1 MTASAAIDASVP
13 TRDLVRILRVPPDQ
27 TVDLPESILWR
38 AFIELRRR
46 GEPLAASHFISGL
59 RSLHRRRT
67 LGTCELTVEDTY
79 PDEHRL
85 AGDPYLAEL
94 WRSYKRCLCANRTG
108 PAAQLLREVE
118 QQLQTN

>member
-1 MTASAAIDASVP
+1 MNALAAIDASVP

-27 TVDLPESILWR
+27 SLHLPESILWR

-46 GEPLAASHFISGL
+46 GEPQAASHFISGL
-59 RSLHRRRT
+59 RSS
-67 LGTCELTVEDTY
+67 ELAMEDTA

-85 AGDPYLAEL
+85 AADPYLAEL

-118 QQLQTN
+118 QQLQAD

>member
-1 MTASAAIDASVP
+1 MISLGAIDASVP
-13 TRDLVRILRVPPDQ
+13 TRELVRILRTPPELPA
-27 TVDLPESILWR
+27 TLPESVLWR

-59 RSLHRRRT
+59 RALHRRRT
-67 LGTCELTVEDTY
+67 LGTSDLAVEDTA

-108 PAAQLLREVE
+108 PAAQILREVE
-118 QQLQTN
+118 QQVQAN

>member
-1 MTASAAIDASVP
+1 MISLGTIDASYP
-13 TRDLVRILRVPPDQ
+13 TRDLVRILRTPPED
-27 TVDLPESILWR
+27 TAALPESLLWR

-46 GEPLAASHFISGL
+46 GEPQAANHFISGL
-59 RSLHRRRT
+59 RTLHRRRT
-67 LGTCELTVEDTY
+67 LGTSDLRVEDTS

-85 AGDPYLAEL
+85 AEDPYLAEL

-118 QQLQTN
+118 HQVQAN

>member
-1 MTASAAIDASVP
+1 MTALAAIDASVP
-13 TRDLVRILRVPPDQ
+13 TRDLVRILRTPPAGSAG
-27 TVDLPESILWR
+27 LPESFLWR

-46 GEPLAASHFISGL
+46 GEPLAASHFIAGL

-67 LGTCELTVEDTY
+67 LATSELAVEDTA

-85 AGDPYLAEL
+85 AEDPYLAEL

-118 QQLQTN
+118 QLVAG